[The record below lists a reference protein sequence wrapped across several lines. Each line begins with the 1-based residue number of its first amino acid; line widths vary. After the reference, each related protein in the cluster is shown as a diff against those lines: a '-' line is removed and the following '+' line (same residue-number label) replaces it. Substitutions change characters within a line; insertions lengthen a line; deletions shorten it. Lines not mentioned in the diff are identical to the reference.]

1 MTVLFS
7 CKYNSLSQERFRTY
21 GSLVLKATV
30 LELVIAYWYS
40 LTEFSFHFFT
50 SSDFVDKFALKG
62 IDIRIKLTRKP
73 SVLERKTV
81 TINILWSTISKMD
94 MIGICIECLS

>member
-7 CKYNSLSQERFRTY
+7 CKYNSLLQERFRTY
-21 GSLVLKATV
+21 DSLVLKATV

-62 IDIRIKLTRKP
+62 IDIRIKLTIKP
-73 SVLERKTV
+73 SV
-81 TINILWSTISKMD
+81 
-94 MIGICIECLS
+94 